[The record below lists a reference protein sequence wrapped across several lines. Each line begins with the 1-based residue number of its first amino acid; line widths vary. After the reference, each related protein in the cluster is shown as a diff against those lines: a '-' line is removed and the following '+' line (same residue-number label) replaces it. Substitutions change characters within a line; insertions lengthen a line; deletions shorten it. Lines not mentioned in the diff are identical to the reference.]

1 MNESNQKILSSK
13 DRGIGRLIFNN
24 PERRNAM
31 SLEMWKNTTQV
42 LNEFDRDPEVRV
54 IVLTGAGGKAFVS
67 GADISKFESERS
79 SVEETLLYNETTTG
93 TTNALQNSSK
103 PTIAMIRGFCMGGGL
118 ALSICCDLR
127 FCTSESIFGLPAA
140 KLGVGYGF
148 DGIRRLAEITG
159 PAYAREIC
167 FTGSR
172 FSAEEALQMNLVNR
186 ILLDAKIKE
195 FVDQFATVI
204 AENAPLTIGS
214 LKQIFIELAKNPVER
229 DPERCTEA
237 IERCFTSED
246 YIEGRKAFLE
256 KRKPR
261 FQGR

>member
-24 PERRNAM
+24 PDRRNAM
-31 SLEMWKNTTQV
+31 SLEMWKNTTRV
-42 LNEFDRDPEVRV
+42 LNEFDKDPEVRV

-79 SVEETLLYNETTTG
+79 SVEETLHYNETTTG

-186 ILLDAKIKE
+186 ILLDAKIEE
-195 FVDQFATVI
+195 FVDQCATVI

-237 IERCFTSED
+237 IER
-246 YIEGRKAFLE
+246 
-256 KRKPR
+256 
-261 FQGR
+261 